1 MPGIVANAG
10 IRRATLGCMLV
21 VDTSEFSAIPD
32 YRALKAKGAKALIP
46 RVASGRAHVDAKV
59 DRHVEAALAAGLRCD
74 VGYGYVRSSQPGDEQ
89 ADFMSAECGKRGL
102 LLFADTE
109 PVYGA
114 KVATDAPA
122 VARLVV
128 AAFLRRWLGA
138 RGVRCGVY
146 GPAAYVDA
154 LNLDPDLC
162 GPLWTAHAEVSRP
175 MHSRPWGGAHVLHQ
189 YELDAYGEA
198 PGAKVDWSQTDLDYA
213 ELLACLRAGAWS
225 PPPPSEKSDPPVTPC
240 SPR

>member
-1 MPGIVANAG
+1 
-10 IRRATLGCMLV
+10 MLV

-32 YRALKAKGAKALIP
+32 YRALKAKGAEALIP

-59 DRHVEAALAAGLRCD
+59 DRHIEAALAAGLRCD
-74 VGYGYVRSSQPGDEQ
+74 VGYGYVRSSQPGAEQ

-114 KVATDAPA
+114 KLATDAPS
-122 VARLVV
+122 VARIVL
-128 AAFLRRWLGA
+128 ADFLRRWLGA

-154 LNLDPDLC
+154 LALDPELC
-162 GPLWTAHAEVSRP
+162 GPLWAAHAEVSHP
-175 MHSRPWGGAHVLHQ
+175 MPSRPWGGAHVLHQ
-189 YELDAYGEA
+189 YELDADGLA
-198 PGAKVDWSQTDLDYA
+198 TDAKVDWSRTHLSAD
-213 ELLACLRAGAWS
+213 ELLACLRAGTWS
-225 PPPPSEKSDPPVTPC
+225 PPEPSEKSDPPC
-240 SPR
+240 SPA